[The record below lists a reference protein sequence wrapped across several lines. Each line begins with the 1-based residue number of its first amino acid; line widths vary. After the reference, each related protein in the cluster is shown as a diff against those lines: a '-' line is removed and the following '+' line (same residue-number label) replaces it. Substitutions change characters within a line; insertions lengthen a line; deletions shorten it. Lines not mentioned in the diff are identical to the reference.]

1 LRAGGPRFKSGRPD
15 HIYGTVKVFEQPA
28 GLPSGIHRVSLGSEG
43 RSTYVVLTAPDWR
56 SAARGLGVCVKR
68 ETANGQRL
76 DHALVQRLI

>member
-1 LRAGGPRFKSGRPD
+1 MCRRRFSGGSLWG
-15 HIYGTVKVFEQPA
+15 GTGGARIVA
-28 GLPSGIHRVSLGSEG
+28 HDRG
-43 RSTYVVLTAPDWR
+43 RSTYVVLTAPDSR